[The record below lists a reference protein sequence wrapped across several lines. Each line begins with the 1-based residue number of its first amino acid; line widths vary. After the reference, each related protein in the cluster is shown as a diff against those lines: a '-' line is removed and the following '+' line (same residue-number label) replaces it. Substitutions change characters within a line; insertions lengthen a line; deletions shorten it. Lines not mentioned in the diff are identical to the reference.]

1 MHIGKELRAIK
12 LKKLME
18 SEGYSELDD
27 LLRAVIGDSV
37 SPAICIEP
45 TCDYTTEMEP
55 DQTRGYCEA
64 CGGNT
69 VVAALILAGII

>member
-1 MHIGKELRAIK
+1 MYIGKELPAVK

-27 LLRAVIGDSV
+27 LLSAVVGDSV

-45 TCDYTTEMEP
+45 TCNFSTEMEP
-55 DQTRGYCEA
+55 DQTRGYRGPC
-64 CGGNT
+64 
-69 VVAALILAGII
+69 LARTIIPTN